1 MKVITTDKVFLQ
13 IDREGELREHVQ
25 IDLKILSKDDVA
37 KTYTLQ
43 AIDSIV
49 LNKGDEN
56 ESTTVL
62 RNRHGEPQIKTYQ
75 KSYKEYDEQ
84 KEVLLSIYGEETKLT
99 GSELDD
105 FLLQKGLLY
114 NLVSDNIYEGIWEV
128 R

>member
-1 MKVITTDKVFLQ
+1 MKVITKDKVFLL

-25 IDLKILSKDDVA
+25 IDLRITNKDDVN
-37 KTYTLQ
+37 KIYTLE

-49 LNKGDEN
+49 LNKGEEN
-56 ESTTVL
+56 ESISVL
-62 RNRHGEPQIKTYQ
+62 RNRHGMPQVKSYTKTYA
-75 KSYKEYDEQ
+75 EYDEQ
-84 KEVLLSIYGEETKLT
+84 KEVLFSIYGSETELK

-114 NLVSDNIYEGIWEV
+114 NLVSDNIYDAKWEA

>member
-1 MKVITTDKVFLQ
+1 MKVITTKKIFLQ
-13 IDREGELREHVQ
+13 NDREGELREHVQ
-25 IDLKILSKDDVA
+25 IDLKIVNKDDVA
-37 KTYTLQ
+37 KTYTLE

-49 LNKGDEN
+49 LNKGEEN

-62 RNRHGEPQIKTYQ
+62 RNRHGVSQSKIYQKTYA
-75 KSYKEYDEQ
+75 EYDEQ
-84 KEVLLSIYGEETKLT
+84 KAVLLSIYGEETELT

-114 NLVSDNIYEGIWEV
+114 NLVSDNIYGGVWEA